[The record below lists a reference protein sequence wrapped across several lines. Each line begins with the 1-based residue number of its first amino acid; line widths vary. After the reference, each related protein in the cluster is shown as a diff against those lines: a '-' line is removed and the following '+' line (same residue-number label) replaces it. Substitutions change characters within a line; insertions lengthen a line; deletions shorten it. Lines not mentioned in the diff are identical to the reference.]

1 VYLTDSSVDMAEDR
15 PWLGEVK
22 ERERAEFETRRRAR
36 GQSMAEPS
44 QTSAKLKRW
53 APDPPH
59 MLRDHK

>member
-1 VYLTDSSVDMAEDR
+1 MAEDR